1 MFGRIVLILV
11 LFFVFS
17 SLYAQIQKVEKRSNN
32 NIVTTEISINGI
44 TDKVEKKSSP
54 TIYPPPD
61 NPNSITEGLWEG
73 NHDVR
78 FRVISQTKIDTFS
91 ITFYNVGS
99 CSSVNIK
106 VYPLIFFGNSF
117 NINLDWSGYSAGYIE
132 GTFVA
137 EGDSISG
144 TFDYTNYSCGGSVSG
159 DWYATPS
166 FEQPAWNIVWEEIFD
181 DTSPPPGWVVI
192 DNDGSGSQYL
202 LIQQLHFFL
211 TNEYGYPQ
219 AGSSF
224 WWSSFVNA
232 NDDGLID
239 EWLISPMLDMITDKS
254 VLIIWA
260 GAVGNYNYAD
270 SLKIWISDTDQ
281 SLSSFDDMIAY
292 FKVDGPI
299 GSWHEYVFDIS
310 EYAGKQIYAAAN
322 YYILHGGIGGYDSD
336 NLWVDH
342 FCIAEPVL
350 VSVEEETPLPT
361 EFVLEQNY
369 PNPFNPSTTIKF
381 NIPSVGT
388 LRATS
393 VQLKVYDVLGNEVA
407 TLVNE
412 EKPAGTYEF
421 TWNAVSLPSGVY
433 FYQLKAGEYTN
444 TKKMILLK

>member
-1 MFGRIVLILV
+1 MFGKIILILA
-11 LFFVFS
+11 LFFLFS
-17 SLYAQIQKVEKRSNN
+17 SLQAQIQKVEKRSND
-32 NIVTTEISINGI
+32 NIITTEISINGI
-44 TDKVEKKSSP
+44 TDRIEQISLPLYSL
-54 TIYPPPD
+54 PD

-78 FRVISQTKIDTFS
+78 FTVVTQTEIDTFS

-99 CSSVNIK
+99 CYSVNIK
-106 VYPLIFFGNSF
+106 VYPLVFYGNSF

-132 GTFVA
+132 GTFVPD
-137 EGDSISG
+137 GDSISG

-159 DWYATPS
+159 SWYATPS
-166 FEQPAWNIVWEEIFD
+166 FTQPTWNIVWEEIFN

-211 TNEYGYPQ
+211 TNEYVYPQ
-219 AGSSF
+219 AGLSF
-224 WWSSFVNA
+224 WWSGFINA

-239 EWLISPMLDMITDKS
+239 EWLISPMLDIITDES

-260 GAVGNYNYAD
+260 GAVGDYNYAD

-310 EYAGKQIYAAAN
+310 DYAGKEIYVAAN

-342 FCIAEPVL
+342 FCIAEPIL
-350 VSVEEETPLPT
+350 VSVEQETPLPK
-361 EFVLEQNY
+361 EFALEQNY
-369 PNPFNPSTTIKF
+369 PNPFNPSTKISWQSP
-381 NIPSVGT
+381 IGSWQT
-388 LRATS
+388 LKIYDILGAE
-393 VQLKVYDVLGNEVA
+393 VQELLNE
-407 TLVNE
+407 NKE
-412 EKPAGTYEF
+412 PGIYEIGF
-421 TWNAVSLPSGVY
+421 TAENLPSGVY
-433 FYQLKAGEYTN
+433 IYQLRAGSYVE
-444 TKKMILLK
+444 TKKMLLLK

>member
-1 MFGRIVLILV
+1 MFGKIILILA
-11 LFFVFS
+11 LFFLLS
-17 SLYAQIQKVEKRSNN
+17 SLKAQNQKVEKRSND

-44 TDKVEKKSSP
+44 TDRIEQISLPLYSL
-54 TIYPPPD
+54 PD

-99 CSSVNIK
+99 CSWVNIK
-106 VYPLIFFGNSF
+106 VYPLNFSGNTF
-117 NINLDWSGYSAGYIE
+117 NINLDWSGYSAGFVN
-132 GTFVA
+132 GTFNP

-159 DWYATPS
+159 SWYATPS
-166 FEQPAWNIVWEEIFD
+166 FTQPTWNIVWEEIFD

-192 DNDGSGSQYL
+192 DNDNSGSQYL
-202 LIQQLHFFL
+202 LIQRIDFSTGEHV
-211 TNEYGYPQ
+211 YPQ
-219 AGSSF
+219 AGTSF
-224 WWSSFVNA
+224 WWSGFINA

-239 EWLISPMLDMITDKS
+239 EWLISPKLDMITDES

-260 GAVGNYNYAD
+260 GAVGDYNYAD

-310 EYAGKQIYAAAN
+310 DYAVKEIYVAAN

-342 FCIAEPVL
+342 FCIAEPIL
-350 VSVEEETPLPT
+350 VSVEEETPLPR
-361 EFVLEQNY
+361 EFALEQNY
-369 PNPFNPSTTIKF
+369 PNPFNPSTKISWQSPIGSWQT
-381 NIPSVGT
+381 
-388 LRATS
+388 
-393 VQLKVYDVLGNEVA
+393 LKVYDVLGNEVA
-407 TLVNE
+407 TLVDE
-412 EKPAGTYEF
+412 EKPAGTYNVEF
-421 TWNAVSLPSGVY
+421 TIDNLQLSSGVY
-433 FYQLKAGEYTN
+433 FYQLKAGSFVE
-444 TKKMILLK
+444 TKKMILIK